1 MPATTRLTFAIEGM
15 HCASC
20 TLLIDEV
27 LEDLEGVHR
36 STTKL
41 RKRQTVVDVDPT
53 ACTPEGIVLAI
64 AEAGYT
70 ASWQT

>member
-1 MPATTRLTFAIEGM
+1 MADTTRLAFAVEGM

-27 LEDLEGVHR
+27 LEDLDGVHR

-41 RKRQTVVDVDPT
+41 RKRRAVVDVDPT
-53 ACTPEGIVLAI
+53 VCTPERIVIAI

-70 ASWQT
+70 ASHQI

>member
-1 MPATTRLTFAIEGM
+1 MVTTRHTFSVEGM

-36 STTKL
+36 ATTHL
-41 RKRQTVVDVDPT
+41 RKRRTVVDVDPGV
-53 ACTPEGIVLAI
+53 CTPEAITAAI
-64 AEAGYT
+64 AKAGYT
-70 ASWQT
+70 ASHQV

>member
-1 MPATTRLTFAIEGM
+1 MANTTRLTFVVEGM

-20 TLLIDEV
+20 TLLIDEA
-27 LEDLEGVHR
+27 LEDLDGVHR

-41 RKRQTVVDVDPT
+41 RKRRTVVDVDPT
-53 ACTPEGIVLAI
+53 VCTPEGIVMAI

-70 ASWQT
+70 ASHQI

>member
-1 MPATTRLTFAIEGM
+1 MSATTRLTFAVEGM

-41 RKRQTVVDVDPT
+41 RKRQTIVEVDLT

-64 AEAGYT
+64 AEAGYA

>member
-1 MPATTRLTFAIEGM
+1 MAHISQIFTVEGM

-27 LEDLEGVHR
+27 LDDLDGVHR
-36 STTKL
+36 STTSL
-41 RKRQTVVDVDPT
+41 RRRHTIVEYDPAT
-53 ACTPEGIVLAI
+53 CTPEAVVAAI

-70 ASWQT
+70 SAPTKK

>member
-1 MPATTRLTFAIEGM
+1 MTDSTRLTFAVEGM

-27 LEDLEGVHR
+27 LEDLDGVHR

-41 RKRQTVVDVDPT
+41 RKRRTVVDVDPAVCT
-53 ACTPEGIVLAI
+53 AEGIIAAI
-64 AEAGYT
+64 AEAGYA
-70 ASWQT
+70 ASHQA